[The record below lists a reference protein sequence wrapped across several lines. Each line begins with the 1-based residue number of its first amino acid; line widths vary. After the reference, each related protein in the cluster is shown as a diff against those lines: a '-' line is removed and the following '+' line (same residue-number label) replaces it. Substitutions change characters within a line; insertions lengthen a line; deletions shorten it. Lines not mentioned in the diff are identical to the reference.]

1 MLRWRLIL
9 GAVFIAALVGLVL
22 LDVWAAVETTLPPG
36 LVLLPLALTITGA
49 ATREFTNF
57 VKTREPEFDGGL
69 LWPGN
74 WLIVASP
81 WLGACVG
88 GRDMAGRWQ
97 MSTFVGV
104 VLLTFLREI
113 LRYDKDASRRVT
125 ERLALSVLGL
135 TYVGLLMSFVVRLRL
150 SAHGIWPLVSLL
162 LVVKLSDIG
171 AYTVG
176 RIAGRHKLAPLL
188 SPGKTIEGLGGGLL
202 CAVVGMLLL
211 AWNLGWLVP
220 MSVTALANATPA
232 QVSDRINAFWIN
244 SIVFA
249 VGVAVVGVVGDLAE
263 SLLKRDFGVKD
274 SSTWMPG
281 FGGVL
286 DLIDSPLFAA
296 PVAWAFWEFGWLVT

>member
-1 MLRWRLIL
+1 MLRWRLLL
-9 GAVFIAALVGLVL
+9 GTVFIAALVGLFL
-22 LDVWAAVETTLPPG
+22 LDVWAAAETTLPPG

-49 ATREFTNF
+49 ATQEYTALIRS
-57 VKTREPEFDGGL
+57 REPEFDGGL
-69 LWPGN
+69 LSIGN
-74 WLIVASP
+74 WIIVAAP
-81 WLGACVG
+81 WLGTCVG
-88 GRDMAGRWQ
+88 GVEAAGRWQ
-97 MSTFVGV
+97 TTAFIGT

-150 SAHGIWPLVSLL
+150 SSYGIFPLVSLL
-162 LVVKLSDIG
+162 FVVKLSDIG

-176 RIAGRHKLAPLL
+176 RLLGSRKLAPKL
-188 SPGKTIEGLGGGLL
+188 SPGKTIEGLIGGLIF
-202 CAVVGMLLL
+202 AT
-211 AWNLGWLVP
+211 VP
-220 MSVTALANATPA
+220 MLFIPAMFGFYDGCGLHFPGDRIHGDTIHWSVYAIVVTA
-232 QVSDRINAFWIN
+232 
-244 SIVFA
+244 
-249 VGVAVVGVVGDLAE
+249 VGVVGDLAE

-296 PVAWAFWEFGWLVT
+296 PLAWAFWEFGWLVT